1 MTKKIIERTL
11 TGKESDRKLSEI
23 IGNYLNPQK
32 IKNLRFV
39 FVLKGDTGK
48 TQKIDCYQFGGGWI
62 RVNYHGKNRM
72 QTSEI
77 DFDDL
82 MKRTMKTMQMPRNL
96 SYSTTLKLTVYG
108 DK

>member
-1 MTKKIIERTL
+1 MTNKIIERSF
-11 TGKESDRKLSEI
+11 TGKESNSDLSEI
-23 IGNYLNPQK
+23 IENYLNPQK

-48 TQKIDCYQFGGGWI
+48 TQKVDCYQFGGGWI
-62 RVNYHGKNRM
+62 RVNYHGNNRI
-72 QTSEI
+72 QTREI

-82 MKRTMKTMQMPRNL
+82 MKRTLKTMQLPQNL
-96 SYSTTLKLTVYG
+96 SYSTTVKLTVYG